1 MRGNLFHKAA
11 ARSKLESPMRR
22 VFVILLLLFLMLGAA
37 MALFVHPKA
46 VQALPEYSSQT
57 GEPCATCHLSPSGG
71 GPRGP
76 RGQGWVG
83 SNKPGAVPS
92 LADSLEL
99 LGVQLESDPADFIAG
114 TQPVP
119 PAEALKFASGGID
132 PIHAWLR
139 DYDGN

>member
-1 MRGNLFHKAA
+1 MRGKFFHTAA
-11 ARSKLESPMRR
+11 ARIKLENPMRR
-22 VFVILLLLFLMLGAA
+22 AFVILLLLFLLLGAA
-37 MALFVHPKA
+37 LALLVHPKA

-92 LADSLEL
+92 LVDSLDL
-99 LGVQLESDPADFIAG
+99 LGVQLESDPADFVAG
-114 TQPVP
+114 TQPVS
-119 PAEALKFASGGID
+119 PAEALDLASGEMD
-132 PIHAWLR
+132 PIHDWLR

>member
-1 MRGNLFHKAA
+1 MRWNFFHMAA
-11 ARSKLESPMRR
+11 DRMKLEIPMRR
-22 VFVILLLLFLMLGAA
+22 VFVIFLLLFLILGAA

-83 SNKPGAVPS
+83 SNKPGGVPS
-92 LADSLEL
+92 LVDSLEL
-99 LGVQLESDPADFIAG
+99 LGVQLEADPADFIAG

-119 PAEALKFASGGID
+119 PAEALDFASGGTA
-132 PIHAWLR
+132 PIHNWLR
-139 DYDGN
+139 NFDGN